1 MKKLLFIIALSVLV
15 NGIVGQVVNVAPNPS
30 TTQYLRTA
38 LLLDQELWLADDGFP
53 TFYYSGSSWTEEY
66 TCSPY
71 TISGVKNQTGQNIVY
86 AFGDDSYGDNNLF
99 KWSNVSKKWGVV
111 PNRPYYLQYGA
122 EMKVVNENCVYL
134 LSQASVSSK
143 LWKYTGTSFVE
154 LYSDTVLCIFEN
166 FLYADNSQVIFSR
179 RNSGALLRY
188 DVEQDT
194 VYDLVTVPDIEGI
207 KDVKSADG
215 MNFFIL
221 SREGNLYRYNINNQV
236 LINLIICPES
246 ETGWYSVTMEVA
258 STNRLIFLGGAKGIK
273 KVWISN
279 NGDPISEVIYTP
291 ANSSWKVLSSSHY
304 GSRMIFAGFLGD
316 YSLMTGAHIVID
328 YTTGMVEETLPNI
341 NIYPNPSKDWV
352 KIDGISEVSDVQI
365 FDITG
370 KLVLQ
375 QEYQIDDRIDISS
388 LTTGMYIL
396 NIRNSEGVSSK
407 KIIKQ

>member
-1 MKKLLFIIALSVLV
+1 MV
-15 NGIVGQVVNVAPNPS
+15 NGIVGQVVSVCPNPS
-30 TTQYLRTA
+30 TTQHLSNA
-38 LLLDQELWLADDGFP
+38 LLLDQEIWLAGGYP
-53 TFYYSGSSWTEEY
+53 TFHYSSSWTEDY
-66 TCSPY
+66 ACNAQS
-71 TISGVKNQTGQNIVY
+71 ISGVKSQNGQNVVY
-86 AFGDDSYGDNNLF
+86 ASCLDNYNVYNFF
-99 KWSNVSKKWGVV
+99 KWSNTSRKWSVI

-122 EMKVVNENCVYL
+122 EVKVVNENCIYL
-134 LSQASVSSK
+134 LSDFAVYPK

-154 LYSDTVLCIFEN
+154 VYSDTVLGYYED
-166 FLYADNSQVIFSR
+166 FLYADNIQVIFSR
-179 RNSGALLRY
+179 NNSGTLLRY
-188 DVEQDT
+188 DVEQDSAT
-194 VYDLVTVPDIEGI
+194 ELVSIPDIEGI

-236 LINLIICPES
+236 LINLIICPNGEQD
-246 ETGWYSVTMEVA
+246 WYGNTMEVA
-258 STNRLIFLGGAKGIK
+258 STNRLIFLGGTKGIK

-279 NGDPISEVIYTP
+279 NGDPISQIIYTP
-291 ANSSWKVLSSSHY
+291 ANSSWEVLSSSHY

-328 YTTGMVEETLPNI
+328 YTTGIVETSLPDI
-341 NIYPNPSKDWV
+341 NIYPNPSKDWI
-352 KIDGISEVSDVQI
+352 KIDGLTESSNIQI

-375 QEYQIDDRIDISS
+375 QEYQVDDRIDISS

-396 NIRNSEGVSSK
+396 NIRNSQGVSSK